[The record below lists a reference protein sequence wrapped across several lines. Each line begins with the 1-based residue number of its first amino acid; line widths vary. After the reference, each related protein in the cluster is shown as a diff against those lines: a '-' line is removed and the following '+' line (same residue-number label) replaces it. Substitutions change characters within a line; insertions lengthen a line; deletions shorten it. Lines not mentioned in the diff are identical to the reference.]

1 MTAATQ
7 RSTRPLMPMRVDEDA
22 PLGSTEAFIIAL
34 ASALHAAGTPAHRL
48 EEMLEDVTHRLGVD
62 TVVFSTPTMLMIGFG
77 PYESQRTVLLRVTPV
92 DVHLGRLDRLDT
104 IARRVLS
111 GAWTPSRGKLEL
123 DRVAAN
129 PERLSKLGLVLTW
142 LLLSATSARFFGGG
156 LLEIGVGAVIGA
168 VIGALGLAWPRM
180 TTGAPIF
187 ELLGATVAA
196 VIAGGAATLA
206 ARSDLHV
213 SSYVAML
220 SGVVGLLPG
229 FTLTVAVTELATRH
243 LASGT
248 ARATAAATTL
258 LQMAVGI
265 ALGGKIA
272 ESLFGPTPTLAP
284 VPLPDWTDLALLAP
298 SAIAMGIFSNTRTE
312 RLVPIVVV
320 SALGFFGARLGADWM
335 GPELGAALGAFV
347 VGLASRIHGTLA
359 ECPQFLTLV
368 PATLLLVPGS
378 FGFKSVSLFLGANVT
393 SGVDALL
400 RMLLI
405 AMSIAAGLLVAQALG
420 RARPTL

>member
-1 MTAATQ
+1 
-7 RSTRPLMPMRVDEDA
+7 MRVEQEASRGTTED
-22 PLGSTEAFIIAL
+22 FIIAL

-48 EEMLEDVTHRLGVD
+48 EEMIEDVTEKLGHKA
-62 TVVFSTPTMLMIGFG
+62 VVFSTPTMLMLGFG
-77 PYESQRTVLLRVTPV
+77 PYERQRTVLLRVSPV
-92 DVHLGRLDRLDT
+92 EVHLGRLDGLDH
-104 IARRVLS
+104 IARCVV
-111 GAWTPSRGKLEL
+111 GGVWTPGEGKAELEKAKQQPQRQKPIWL
-123 DRVAAN
+123 I
-129 PERLSKLGLVLTW
+129 LTW

-156 LLEIGVGAVIGA
+156 LVEMGVAAVIGA
-168 VIGALGLAWPRM
+168 VIGALAIAWPRLM
-180 TTGAPIF
+180 TGAPIF

-206 ARSDLHV
+206 AANGWTC

-258 LQMAVGI
+258 LQMAVGV

-272 ESLFGPTPTLAP
+272 EGVFGKTPLMSPEAMP
-284 VPLPDWTDLALLAP
+284 SWTELALLAP
-298 SAIAMGIFSNTRTE
+298 AAAVMGVFCSTRKD
-312 RLVPIVVV
+312 RIVPIVIV
-320 SALGFFGARLGADWM
+320 SALGFYGARLGAEWL
-335 GPELGAALGAFV
+335 GPELGAAIGAFV
-347 VGLASRIHGTLA
+347 VGLASRVHGALG

-378 FGFKSVSLFLGANVT
+378 FGFRSVSLFLGENVT
-393 SGVDALL
+393 SGLDAAL

-405 AMSIAAGLLVAQALG
+405 AMSISAGLLVAQSIG
-420 RARPTL
+420 RTRPGL